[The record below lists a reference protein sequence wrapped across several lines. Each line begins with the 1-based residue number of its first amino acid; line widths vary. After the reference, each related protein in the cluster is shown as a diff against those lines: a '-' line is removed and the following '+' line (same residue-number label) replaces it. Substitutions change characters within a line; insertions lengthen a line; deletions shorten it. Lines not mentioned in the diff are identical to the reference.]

1 MPRRRP
7 SPLWSP
13 RAIPPDDLPTT
24 HHGEDII
31 LDLRGAG
38 DVAIRANARL
48 RGHNSRCDIGP
59 VPQWESDLVAFM
71 NSL

>member
-38 DVAIRANARL
+38 DVAIRANAKL
-48 RGHNSRCDIGP
+48 RGHDPRCAIGP
-59 VPQWESDLVAFM
+59 APQWESDLVAFM